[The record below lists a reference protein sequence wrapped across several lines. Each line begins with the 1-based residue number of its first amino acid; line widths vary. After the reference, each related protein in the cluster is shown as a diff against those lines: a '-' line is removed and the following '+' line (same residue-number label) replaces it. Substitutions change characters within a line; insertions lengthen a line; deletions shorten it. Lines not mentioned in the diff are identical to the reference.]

1 MYTRHD
7 TLSKPPHANPV
18 KERAHYMRCFSHTVT
33 YAEILKFIDT
43 SKIEH
48 LILN

>member
-1 MYTRHD
+1 M
-7 TLSKPPHANPV
+7 TLFQSHPMQIQLK
-18 KERAHYMRCFSHTVT
+18 KEHITWDAFHTNTVT